1 MLKGRYMAL
10 VPVFYD
16 FETYWDA
23 HHSLTKMSGI
33 EYVMHPDTE
42 IISCSLTVG
51 LDGTPVTYFGY
62 EDIAAAFD
70 RIDWSSAWF
79 IAHNNSEFDAMIL
92 AWRFKIKPKMWG
104 CTLAM
109 ARPIHAKTVG
119 VSLKALAKHYGLKDK
134 GSLEATNTKGKNLA
148 DFTPE
153 EIDAMREY
161 NDDDTH
167 ICVELFKILVRETPR
182 DELRLIDMTIRMLVE
197 PQFEANIDLLDRGLR
212 AERGRKKKVL
222 AELYDLVVSPAE
234 QVKRRLGGNT
244 AEVDLQELQGQ
255 LRSVPKF
262 RKMLEALN
270 VEVPMKESPTT
281 GRMIP
286 ALAKNDQQFLELKEH
301 PNELVVA
308 AVEARL
314 DTQSSILETRMDRFL
329 GVARTCGRKVPIALR
344 YYGADTTGRWSGVM
358 KLNQQNLP
366 RVGYEPKISD
376 VLRKSLRAPE
386 GYKVVVADLSGIE
399 LRVNMFLWQVP
410 YAIRLFTENPAE
422 ADLYRYFAAN
432 NLYSTAESAVTKEQ
446 RQVGKVAHLGLGFGA
461 GYVTFQDV
469 AKVMGGVEITE
480 DESKDIVNAY
490 RSAHS
495 QIAQGWKTCHASLE
509 FIQSGMESPI
519 DPCGLCHTSAEGIV
533 TPKGVIRYPKLRQ
546 EVIDGDTEWVY
557 GEGRNK
563 ARIYAGKIDENIVQH
578 LARNVIS
585 DIALDMHTAFGH
597 HYPLAHTVHDELVY
611 IVKDQDAQEILDTVQ
626 DRMRTPPTWWPEL
639 STWSEG
645 DIAQTYGD
653 AK

>member
-1 MLKGRYMAL
+1 MAIT
-10 VPVFYD
+10 PIIYD
-16 FETYWDA
+16 FETFWSA
-23 HHSLTKMSGI
+23 SHSLTKMSGI
-33 EYVMHPDTE
+33 EYVQHPDTE
-42 IISCSLTVG
+42 IISCSIQEG
-51 LDGTPVTYFGY
+51 LDGQAVTYFGY
-62 EDIAAAFD
+62 DDIAARFAQ
-70 RIDWSSAWF
+70 IDWSNAWA

-92 AWRFKIKPKMWG
+92 AWRFNVTPKMWG

-109 ARPIHAKTVG
+109 ARPIHAKVAG
-119 VSLKALAKHYGLKDK
+119 GSLKALADYYGLEQK
-134 GSLEATNTKGKNLA
+134 GDLEATNTKGKNLK
-148 DFTPE
+148 DFTAE
-153 EIDAMREY
+153 ERAAMAEY
-161 NDDDTH
+161 NDADTR
-167 ICVELFKILVRETPR
+167 ICAGLFKILLRKTPK
-182 DELRLIDMTIRMLVE
+182 DEMRIIDITMRMLVD
-197 PQFEANIDLLDRGLR
+197 PQFVVNDDLLSRGLR
-212 AERGRKKKVL
+212 AERGRKKKL
-222 AELYDLVVSPAE
+222 LRGIADLMIPTVD
-234 QVKRRLGGNT
+234 QVKMKLDGEDVIETMQGVLKSAAKFKTLLESLGI
-244 AEVDLQELQGQ
+244 
-255 LRSVPKF
+255 
-262 RKMLEALN
+262 
-270 VEVPMKESPTT
+270 EVPMKESPNT

-286 ALAKNDQQFLELKEH
+286 ALAKNDQAFLDLQDH
-301 PNELVVA
+301 PNEYVA
-308 AVEARL
+308 AAVDARL
-314 DTQSSILETRMDRFL
+314 KTQSSILETRMDRFL
-329 GVARTCGRKVPIALR
+329 SVSKLCNGKMPIALR

-366 RVGYEPKISD
+366 RVGYEPKVSD

-410 YAIRLFTENPAE
+410 YAVKLFTENPAT

-585 DIALDMHTAFGH
+585 DIALDMHTAFGK

-611 IVKDQDAQEILDTVQ
+611 VVKDQDAQEILDTVQ

-639 STWSEG
+639 ATWSEG